1 MKRRMTGLTALVS
14 TAVLLLGACGTGNGG
29 TTAAPTTPAATPGT
43 VAPPAGGTDAGTDAP
58 GGTGACP
65 ADTPLNIGL
74 VVQGQNNVRTDNPW
88 LPTSTGQLLQYN
100 RLRLEPL
107 AVINRL
113 NTDQITPWL
122 ASDYSWNDDYT
133 AVTFTARDG
142 VTWNDGTPF
151 TADDIAATFMTTRDT
166 TVDGAYTLDP
176 QRIIGDV
183 DVNGNQVTIH
193 FNRPRLTDWTNV
205 LQIVIMQ
212 KAYLDTLT
220 PEQIM
225 TGDLNDLKYT
235 GPYDVTSFTPGN
247 VRMDRR
253 DDYWGGQGQNQGL
266 PAPAT
271 INLVSYND
279 NNALENALVAGQV
292 QWSQSP
298 MTNPQ
303 AFIDANP
310 GYNVWWTP
318 SDIQIEMMYLNNHE
332 GAFADP
338 AFRKA
343 ANLAIN
349 RTAWRD
355 ISYQGQGTLLDSAT
369 GLVLPAG
376 ETYKNPALA
385 GATLGGPTGDPDA
398 ARQVL
403 IDAGY
408 THVGEAGALLDPQG
422 NPVVLSISA
431 PSDWNDYVSSGAMIA
446 QNLSNVL
453 GAQATFDAQDV
464 DSWWEARSLGNF
476 DAAQRAAGTTGVGP
490 FWLYRDMIA
499 QRGMGGVAEM
509 GEAGDWN
516 LGRYWNDDV
525 QAAFNT
531 MQTSPDAAAREQAL
545 FDIQNAMATDFPVL
559 LLGGRPIFSAYNTS
573 CFVNWPSN
581 ENPYTPAQVIQPG
594 TMLMVVTSLK
604 PR

>member
-1 MKRRMTGLTALVS
+1 MTGLTALI
-14 TAVLLLGACGTGNGG
+14 TGAVMLLGACGTSNGG
-29 TTAAPTTPAATPGT
+29 GTAAPTAAATSPGAVATEPATEPGT
-43 VAPPAGGTDAGTDAP
+43 AGGTDDVA

-65 ADTPLNIGL
+65 ADTSLNIGL

-88 LPTSTGQLLQYN
+88 LPTSTGQILQYN

-107 AVINRL
+107 AIINRL
-113 NTDQITPWL
+113 DTSQITPWL

-142 VTWNDGTPF
+142 ITWNDGTPF

-166 TVDGAYTLDP
+166 TIDGAYTLDP

-193 FNRPRLTDWTNV
+193 FNRARLTDWTNV

-247 VRMDRR
+247 VRLDRR

-279 NNALENALVAGQV
+279 NNALENALVAGNV

-303 AFIDANP
+303 NFINANP

-338 AFRKA
+338 VFRKA

-349 RTAWRD
+349 REAWRE
-355 ISYQGQGTLLDSAT
+355 ISYQGQGTLLDNPS

-376 ETYKNPALA
+376 EAFLNPALA
-385 GATLGGPTGDPDA
+385 NATLGGPNGDPEA
-398 ARQVL
+398 ARQLL

-408 THVGEAGALLDPQG
+408 QNVGQAGQLLDPNG
-422 NPVVLSISA
+422 NPVSLVISA

-446 QNLSNVL
+446 QNLTQVL
-453 GAQATFDAQDV
+453 GADATFDAIDV
-464 DSWWEARSLGNF
+464 DSWWEARALGNF

-499 QRGMGGVAEM
+499 QRGMGGVFEM

-525 QAAFNT
+525 QAAFET

-545 FDIQNAMATDFPVL
+545 FRIQQAMADDSPVL

-573 CFVNWPSN
+573 CFVNWPSSD
-581 ENPYTPAQVIQPG
+581 NPYTPAQVIQPG
-594 TMLMVVTSLK
+594 TMLMVVTSL
-604 PR
+604 RSR